1 MSDGVRR
8 KMKGVLP
15 LASELEYEQ
24 GHFFKRGRVQA
35 LGKVPVGMQGDAN
48 APCGGVGVSVS
59 GQRQEKRGEEMRL
72 SRTGSSH

>member
-1 MSDGVRR
+1 MEFVFSEF
-8 KMKGVLP
+8 LT

-48 APCGGVGVSVS
+48 VPFGGVGVGVS
-59 GQRQEKRGEEMRL
+59 GQRQEKGGDEMRL
-72 SRTGSSH
+72 GRTGSSH